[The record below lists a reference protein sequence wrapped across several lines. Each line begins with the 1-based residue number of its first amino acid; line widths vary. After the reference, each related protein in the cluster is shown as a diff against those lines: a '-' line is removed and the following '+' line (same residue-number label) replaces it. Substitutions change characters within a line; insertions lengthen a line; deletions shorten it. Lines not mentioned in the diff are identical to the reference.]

1 MQKIISRRS
10 TLAAS
15 ALALLGACASIP
27 SAPSIL
33 ALPGSN
39 RTFESFRAD
48 DQDCRLYASRQITV
62 PVADPGVQ
70 SAVAGTAI
78 GAAAGAV
85 IGVSRARRSG
95 PGPVCWWGAR
105 SVQNPIRLTPTGR
118 SDSTTTPTFSACT
131 GVGTRFRCRRNSR
144 AISRSRPLPHR
155 RARTIR
161 LRRRP
166 CRRPI
171 TCRHADIRRICS
183 QLRIALATA
192 TPLRIAP
199 SRVAG

>member
-70 SAVAGTAI
+70 SAV
-78 GAAAGAV
+78 
-85 IGVSRARRSG
+85 RE
-95 PGPVCWWGAR
+95 PR
-105 SVQNPIRLTPTGR
+105 SVRLPV
-118 SDSTTTPTFSACT
+118 P
-131 GVGTRFRCRRNSR
+131 
-144 AISRSRPLPHR
+144 
-155 RARTIR
+155 
-161 LRRRP
+161 
-166 CRRPI
+166 
-171 TCRHADIRRICS
+171 
-183 QLRIALATA
+183 
-192 TPLRIAP
+192 
-199 SRVAG
+199 